1 MSLWGGMTT
10 SLPSRSIAR
19 TFAKYKGMDCLWD
32 LLHAIK
38 QPEEAEE
45 ARHIPGHRPFFSPS
59 MCGNVPD
66 GVSGIFAHSWETR
79 RCRFIAHIADLSAL
93 GGINLTKW
101 GWIFRRGEGGWVGL
115 YGRPLSLD
123 GLL

>member
-1 MSLWGGMTT
+1 MTT

-32 LLHAIK
+32 LLHAMK

-79 RCRFIAHIADLSAL
+79 RCRFIAHIAD
-93 GGINLTKW
+93 
-101 GWIFRRGEGGWVGL
+101 
-115 YGRPLSLD
+115 
-123 GLL
+123 